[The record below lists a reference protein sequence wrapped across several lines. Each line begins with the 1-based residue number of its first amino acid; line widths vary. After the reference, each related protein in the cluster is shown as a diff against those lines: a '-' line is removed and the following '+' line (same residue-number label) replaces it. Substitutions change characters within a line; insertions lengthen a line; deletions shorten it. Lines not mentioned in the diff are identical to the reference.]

1 MNKETFAE
9 TILSLP
15 ISRAAKIQAAGMV
28 EEAAPMLIRQLAEN
42 GLQISCGSSSPS
54 NRRTYSRIYLEPVDN
69 VSHNRREKAC
79 KVVGVWER
87 ATTSGGYFTPLS
99 AKAIADLL
107 KWLGATIPPIGEENV

>member
-1 MNKETFAE
+1 MNKETFTE

-54 NRRTYSRIYLEPVDN
+54 SRRTYSRIYLEPVGN
-69 VSHNRREKAC
+69 ISHNRREKDCQVFAT
-79 KVVGVWER
+79 WER
-87 ATTSGGYFTPLS
+87 QTMTGGYFTPLS
-99 AKAIADLL
+99 LTDVKGLL
-107 KWLGATIPPIGEENV
+107 KWLQVTILQRDVE